1 MLNDAPFLII
11 MFSTSVL
18 AGFVPYLMFEF
29 DVLRVSVNNQL
40 FFFCWGVF
48 VFYFINADKNSNQK

>member
-1 MLNDAPFLII
+1 
-11 MFSTSVL
+11 MFSASVL

-40 FFFCWGVF
+40 FFFCWGVI
-48 VFYFINADKNSNQK
+48 VFYSRKAGATSIHKNET